1 MITIFKIINA
11 SSLVYVNSI
20 SFCQVYNTRF
30 LEIVTFVNTTLHRD
44 LERLTPRG
52 GVIIWNIF
60 LPKPDVPPAIAA
72 NYRQVKVRDDEYCT
86 FIFIFTIG
94 CNIEYC
100 LTPMNL
106 RNLHRLNG
114 RNSLLLNKN
123 RELKRY

>member
-1 MITIFKIINA
+1 MFYDIIPVFEIITTNIIA
-11 SSLVYVNSI
+11 FTSLLVYVNSI

-72 NYRQVKVRDDEYCT
+72 NYRQVKVRVD
-86 FIFIFTIG
+86 
-94 CNIEYC
+94 
-100 LTPMNL
+100 
-106 RNLHRLNG
+106 
-114 RNSLLLNKN
+114 K
-123 RELKRY
+123 